1 MLVVRVRPA
10 FFNSAGETPNHNA
23 EFSKR
28 SPPSA
33 DDAWVNLLTNLFR
46 PDSVS
51 GALVLLSLACAL
63 GLAIGAISIRGVKLG
78 VAGVLFAG
86 MLFGA
91 LGARIEPTTLAFLRD
106 FGMTLFVYA
115 LGLQVGPGF
124 LASLRRGGL
133 KLNLLATTT
142 LVGGAIFTIA
152 MVLILRVERTSAPGL
167 FVAGF
172 TTTPGLVAAQQR
184 FRGGEGASDAVS
196 ISPEHKRGA
205 ELSGVI
211 YAMGYPFGCVAPI
224 AVILILRK
232 LFRIRVDDERKALEA
247 DSGTKLL
254 AISLDMTNADLHN
267 LALSEIA
274 ALRESGIVVGKVLRG
289 ETLSVPTADT
299 RLQLGDVLLVVGPEE
314 KLLRARTLFG
324 PDSKHDLRTLRGAI
338 QSDRLLVTNHAVLG
352 KRLRQLEFPR
362 RFGVTITRVLRSGI
376 ELTPGANLAMSFGD
390 TVVAVGPPEG
400 LKQLEQE
407 VGNSM
412 RTLNH
417 PQLVPVF
424 IGIALGVLLGMIPIK
439 LPGLSDGIK
448 LGVAVGPLVIAIVL
462 SRIGH
467 VGRLIWHMPNS
478 ANFMFR
484 EFGLAIFLACVGLSA
499 GKPFM
504 QSFQSGQGLTWIALA
519 AVVSI
524 VPMLIVAIFAR
535 AVLKMNFITLCGLI
549 SGAMTNSPSL
559 AYATDIT
566 RSDDAAVVYATV
578 YPLSMVLPVVMAQLL
593 AVWSG

>member
-1 MLVVRVRPA
+1 MTWLTDL
-10 FFNSAGETPNHNA
+10 FTP
-23 EFSKR
+23 
-28 SPPSA
+28 
-33 DDAWVNLLTNLFR
+33 V
-46 PDSVS
+46 SVS

-63 GLAIGAISIRGVKLG
+63 GLGIGAISIRGVKLG

-91 LGARIEPTTLAFLRD
+91 LGATADNPIITFLRD

-133 KLNLLATTT
+133 RLNLLAATT
-142 LVGGAIFTIA
+142 LVGGGIFVMA
-152 MVLILRVERTSAPGL
+152 VVLALRVEQTSAPGL

-184 FRGGEGASDAVS
+184 FRGGEGASARIDLPADR
-196 ISPEHKRGA
+196 KRGA

-224 AVILILRK
+224 VVILLVRRI
-232 LFRIRVDDERKALEA
+232 FRIRIEDELAALNVE
-247 DSGTKLL
+247 SGGKLSAL
-254 AISLDMTNADLHN
+254 TFDLTNAQFHGASLADIKPLRDLG
-267 LALSEIA
+267 L
-274 ALRESGIVVGKVLRG
+274 VVGKLLRG
-289 ETLSVPTADT
+289 EQLTPVTAST

-314 KLLRARTLFG
+314 KLPQACTLFG
-324 PDSKHDLRTLRGAI
+324 PESKHDLRTLKGAGL
-338 QSDRLLVTNHAVLG
+338 QSDRLLVTHHAVLG
-352 KRLRQLEFPR
+352 KRLLNLAFPR

-376 ELTPGANLAMSFGD
+376 ELTPTARLALSFGD
-390 TVVAVGPPEG
+390 TVVVVGPPEG
-400 LKQLEQE
+400 LKQIAAE
-407 VGNSM
+407 VGNST

-439 LPGLSDGIK
+439 LPGLSDGIR
-448 LGVAVGPLVIAIVL
+448 LGVAVGPLLVAIVL

-467 VGRLIWHMPNS
+467 IGRLIWHMPNS

-484 EFGLAIFLACVGLSA
+484 EFGLSIFLACVGISA
-499 GKPFM
+499 GKPFVH
-504 QSFQSGQGLTWIALA
+504 SVASGQGLTWVALA
-519 AVVSI
+519 ALVSI
-524 VPMLIVAIFAR
+524 MPMLLVAIFAR
-535 AVLKMNFITLCGLI
+535 RVLRMNFIPLCGLI
-549 SGAMTNSPSL
+549 CGSMTNSPSL
-559 AYATDIT
+559 AYATDLT
-566 RSDDAAVVYATV
+566 RSDDAAVIYATV

-593 AVWSG
+593 TAWCL

>member
-1 MLVVRVRPA
+1 MAWLTDL
-10 FFNSAGETPNHNA
+10 FTP
-23 EFSKR
+23 
-28 SPPSA
+28 
-33 DDAWVNLLTNLFR
+33 V
-46 PDSVS
+46 SVS

-63 GLAIGAISIRGVKLG
+63 GLIFGAISVRGVKLG

-91 LGARIEPTTLAFLRD
+91 LGATANNPILAFLRD
-106 FGMTLFVYA
+106 FGMTLFVYS

-133 KLNLLATTT
+133 RLNLLAAAT
-142 LVGGAIFTIA
+142 LVGGAVFAIA
-152 MVLILRVERTSAPGL
+152 VVLTFGVEKVSAPGL

-184 FRGGEGASDAVS
+184 FRGGEGVS
-196 ISPEHKRGA
+196 AEAEIPANRKRGA

-224 AVILILRK
+224 AVILIVRK
-232 LFRIRVDDERKALEA
+232 IFRIRVKDEVAAL
-247 DSGTKLL
+247 
-254 AISLDMTNADLHN
+254 NADIGQKLGARTFDLTNSQFHN
-267 LALSEIA
+267 ASLADIKP
-274 ALRESGIVVGKVLRG
+274 LRDLGLVVGKMLRG
-289 ETLSVPTADT
+289 EELTPVTADT
-299 RLQLGDVLLVVGPEE
+299 RLQLGDVLLLVGPEE
-314 KLLRARTLFG
+314 KLTQAGALLG
-324 PDSKHDLRTLRGAI
+324 PESKHDLRTLRGAGL
-338 QSDRLLVTNHAVLG
+338 QSDRLLVTCHAVLG

-376 ELTPGANLAMSFGD
+376 ELTPVANLALSFGD
-390 TVVAVGPPEG
+390 TVVVVGPPDG
-400 LKQLEQE
+400 LKQVEKE
-407 VGNSM
+407 VGNST

-439 LPGLSDGIK
+439 LPGLSDGIR
-448 LGVAVGPLVIAIVL
+448 LGVAVGPLVVAIVL

-467 VGRLIWHMPNS
+467 IGRLIWHMPNS

-499 GKPFM
+499 GKPFVH
-504 QSFQSGQGLTWIALA
+504 SFASGQGLMWVGLA
-519 AVVSI
+519 ALVSI
-524 VPMLIVAIFAR
+524 VPMLLVAIFAR
-535 AVLKMNFITLCGLI
+535 TIMKMNFITLCGLI

-559 AYATDIT
+559 AYAADIT
-566 RSDDAAVVYATV
+566 HSDDAAVVYATV

-593 AVWSG
+593 AAWSA